1 MVIKFQVKLI
11 ILFIWFF
18 VSNEVKSDQETQ
30 NKEDN
35 KRFACIEK
43 YINKDLEKGE
53 KQIIYRAC
61 ERLISKNEKKQ
72 KIAKCTL
79 KEIGKHSLPVLIV
92 KQNNLTIE
100 LFSSDLISIWWQN
113 WLFKNSSLSIGRGS
127 KRIFLMKG
135 LLNPPIIIWKK
146 EMIIK
151 KNVRYMYLFKK
162 VLFFIFPIFTF

>member
-1 MVIKFQVKLI
+1 MILRFQVKLI
-11 ILFIWFF
+11 ILFICFF

-30 NKEDN
+30 NEEDN

-79 KEIGKHSLPVLIV
+79 KEIGKHSLTVLIV
-92 KQNNLTIE
+92 KQNNCVHH
-100 LFSSDLISIWWQN
+100 F
-113 WLFKNSSLSIGRGS
+113 
-127 KRIFLMKG
+127 
-135 LLNPPIIIWKK
+135 
-146 EMIIK
+146 
-151 KNVRYMYLFKK
+151 MYHKYK
-162 VLFFIFPIFTF
+162 